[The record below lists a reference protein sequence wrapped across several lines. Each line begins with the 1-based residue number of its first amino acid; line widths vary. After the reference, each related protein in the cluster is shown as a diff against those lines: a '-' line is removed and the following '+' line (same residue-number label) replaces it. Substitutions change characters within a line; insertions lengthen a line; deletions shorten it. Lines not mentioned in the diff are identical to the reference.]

1 MFAVRLWDSDGFS
14 QAGLNTNRIK
24 KREPV
29 RPHIGERTR
38 NTHAVWP
45 VTDASD
51 RADEDVD
58 ELADSDGLGE
68 EATDTVGTAR
78 VLAATADSN

>member
-1 MFAVRLWDSDGFS
+1 MDSEGFS

-29 RPHIGERTR
+29 RPDTEGRTR
-38 NTHAVWP
+38 HTHDVWP

-51 RADEDVD
+51 RADVD
-58 ELADSDGLGE
+58 IDESADPDRIG
-68 EATDTVGTAR
+68 R
-78 VLAATADSN
+78 R